1 MTDTSIDPQTDLA
14 ALRAVDDLAHIRAQ
28 MADLKVREAEL
39 CDEIRACATERDTE
53 QVSGA
58 TVDAKIETRRPRRID
73 ISKLPAEIISDPE
86 MYRRDPL
93 IHVLIWPKPR
103 PQMTDSLPEVQ
114 SPLIHEQAAIG
125 ADQSDMSA
133 QHQITDEPHDD
144 LTNIF
149 TTQHEAPAPTP
160 PHTSTSTSTST
171 PTPLDAEPNTNDGA
185 TVEDRI
191 PLLLTKAIARITAR
205 APLTIT
211 PNIEAPEGAASTPT
225 VDTIERPAPRDLR
238 PTAFAALQPMAGLND
253 EHVTAILAQTDTPL
267 SSAPMMSELGE
278 AKALEAEADALLAR
292 INAGEDIDNVRL
304 SGRSTHYNFDDNETD
319 RFQSAAF
326 ASRRSARGDES

>member
-1 MTDTSIDPQTDLA
+1 MTDTSIDPQTNLA

-103 PQMTDSLPEVQ
+103 AQLTESLPEVQ

-125 ADQSDMSA
+125 ADQTDMSA
-133 QHQITDEPHDD
+133 QDQITDEPHDD

-149 TTQHEAPAPTP
+149 TTPDEAPAPTP
-160 PHTSTSTSTST
+160 EFASTST
-171 PTPLDAEPNTNDGA
+171 PMPLDAEPDTNDGA

-211 PNIEAPEGAASTPT
+211 PNIEAPERTVNTPT

-253 EHVTAILAQTDTPL
+253 EHVTAILAETDTPL
-267 SSAPMMSELGE
+267 SSAPMMSELDE

-292 INAGEDIDNVRL
+292 INAGEDIGNVRL
-304 SGRSTHYNFDDNETD
+304 SGRSTHYSFDDNETN
-319 RFQSAAF
+319 RFQGAAF
-326 ASRRSARGDES
+326 ASRRSASGDES